1 MKTVQAGEFTRHFRV
16 HRREA
21 AIVKDRRKVLGTWTP
36 APKAPKPVDFAARVR
51 EDFSQPLPFTFAAL
65 LKEGKKR

>member
-1 MKTVQAGEFTRHFRV
+1 MKTVQAGEFARHFRV

-51 EDFSQPLPFTFAAL
+51 EDFTRKLPFTGAEL
-65 LKEGKKR
+65 LKAGKKR